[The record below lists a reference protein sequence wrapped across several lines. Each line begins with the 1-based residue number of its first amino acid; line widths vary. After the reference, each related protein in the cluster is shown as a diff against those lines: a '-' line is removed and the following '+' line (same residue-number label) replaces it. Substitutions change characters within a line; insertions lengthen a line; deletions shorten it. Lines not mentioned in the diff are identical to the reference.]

1 MHKSLCP
8 QGSFEEADGNVQG
21 IHLLFTLTPQRR
33 GSRDMS
39 VGPSHTGARAP
50 GPQVRGS
57 REGGS
62 SMVTRKVTGWGHNPP
77 PWKNSPEFFTFLW
90 KYRLVFQVINIIPVR
105 IHCSFLLPSD
115 PGPRQWHD
123 FICAVDET
131 APGGCHVVLLCL
143 MRIKRA
149 SFSTY
154 TWAVDES
161 KARFLSSLMPPS
173 GVFRAGHITQVLMKG

>member
-1 MHKSLCP
+1 MSSKDVLWTARGPCEIIFSLRENLKDAQKSLCP

-62 SMVTRKVTGWGHNPP
+62 SMVTRKVTG
-77 PWKNSPEFFTFLW
+77 
-90 KYRLVFQVINIIPVR
+90 
-105 IHCSFLLPSD
+105 
-115 PGPRQWHD
+115 
-123 FICAVDET
+123 
-131 APGGCHVVLLCL
+131 
-143 MRIKRA
+143 
-149 SFSTY
+149 
-154 TWAVDES
+154 
-161 KARFLSSLMPPS
+161 
-173 GVFRAGHITQVLMKG
+173 